1 MNDFWT
7 SLLSA
12 ASVPALTVMA
22 LIAVACFGERRVG
35 P

>member
-1 MNDFWT
+1 MNDFWL

-12 ASVPALTVMA
+12 ASVYVITVMA
-22 LIAVACFGERRVG
+22 LIAVACFGERKIG